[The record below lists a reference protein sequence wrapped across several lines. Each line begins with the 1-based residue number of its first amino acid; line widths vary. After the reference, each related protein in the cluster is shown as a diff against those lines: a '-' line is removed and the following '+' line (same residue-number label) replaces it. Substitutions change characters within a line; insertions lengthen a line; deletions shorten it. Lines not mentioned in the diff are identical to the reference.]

1 MPKVSWRPPGLSI
14 GTTRIHYGWLIAAMA
29 AVLQVTTNFVNQA
42 FAVLLPV
49 IEETFGWSLTAI
61 TLAYFFKSIVQAM
74 LSPVAGW
81 VADRYGA
88 RRSLLTAATL
98 YVGGMLALSSINQVW
113 QLYLCYSLILGIA
126 QSLFSVNIP
135 TTVAAWFKKRLGV
148 ATGLQ

>member
-1 MPKVSWRPPGLSI
+1 MLKVSWSPPGLSI
-14 GTTRIHYGWLIAAMA
+14 GTTGIHYGWLIAVMA

-74 LSPVAGW
+74 LSPVAGS

-88 RRSLLTAATL
+88 RRSLR
-98 YVGGMLALSSINQVW
+98 
-113 QLYLCYSLILGIA
+113 
-126 QSLFSVNIP
+126 P
-135 TTVAAWFKKRLGV
+135 P
-148 ATGLQ
+148 